1 MKNIQIWV
9 ALKKLFKAFFS
20 WYKKTKY
27 ILLMSLKNKQQKK
40 KLLSYIVF
48 ERILNLYFVLVM
60 VKKKNG

>member
-40 KLLSYIVF
+40 KLLSYIVLLLHLIF
-48 ERILNLYFVLVM
+48 DNKRTL
-60 VKKKNG
+60 